1 MKSRQLDH
9 WPMDERDLSA
19 AEPGRLERE
28 LEKSPEL
35 QKDLTAWQAIEA
47 SLQEAPMVE
56 PEPGFARRWRIGLA
70 EGRERRRQ
78 RQVKWLLG
86 ALFMGAFTAMLLIGL
101 ETLASPAQFGV
112 ALIET
117 VIQVGQT
124 LGTSVRYLGILGD
137 GWPALVSA
145 LALSAALAWVSVL
158 WVAAMYRYAFG
169 QIQNGVG

>member
-19 AEPGRLERE
+19 AERERLERE

-35 QKDLTAWQAIEA
+35 QKELSAWQAIEA
-47 SLQEAPMVE
+47 SFREAPMVG
-56 PEPGFARRWRIGLA
+56 PEPGFARRWRVSLA

-124 LGTSVRYLGILGD
+124 LGTSVRYLSILGD
-137 GWPALVSA
+137 GWPALVSV
-145 LALSAALAWVSVL
+145 LALSAALAWVSVV
-158 WVAAMYRYAFG
+158 WAAAMYRYAFG
-169 QIQNGVG
+169 QIQNGVR